1 MGYKTATFGERIIAD
16 GIRVSNNNRLTGL
29 NGHDLIIGGSS
40 SGKTTGY
47 ICSNLN
53 NPHGSFVVQDTKGQL
68 LNQFSASLKR
78 KGYKTIIFDFVNPEK
93 SCPYNPL
100 SYIRRRKDGSPVER
114 DIKKLAVQL
123 TPTLDRDE
131 PFWEKA
137 CARFISMLIAYV
149 LEALP
154 NDEHHMGS
162 VVAVHRLLQEPL
174 GKALLNEWAQES
186 PESYSAR
193 KYKML
198 VGSMVAD
205 RMWGSII
212 EFVNEVLDPFDVS
225 EYGKM
230 FLNPN
235 SWDIREAGRRP
246 CAVFINTSDHDPSYG
261 ILTSTLYSQI
271 LQVLLDEA
279 DAQTECCLKV
289 PVRLILDDFASAASI
304 KDFDKTISII
314 RSRNISVSILLQSL
328 SQLESMYSQ
337 SEAYTIINNCDHILY
352 LGGGHDLRTAEFIAN
367 HINKTPHSVLTLPR
381 DKAILI
387 TSGEEPQIVNKIK
400 PNNPITGLHFDAFE
414 EYEYATP
421 MEKPNS
427 KEANCA

>member
-1 MGYKTATFGERIIAD
+1 MGNKTATFGERIIAN

-53 NPHGSFVVQDTKGQL
+53 NPHGSLVVQDTKGQL
-68 LNQFSASLKR
+68 FKQFSASLKR
-78 KGYKTIIFDFVNPEK
+78 KNYKIIVFDFVDPEK

-100 SYIRRRKDGSPVER
+100 CYIRRLKDGSPVER

-123 TPTLDRDE
+123 TPTLDRNE

-137 CARFISMLIAYV
+137 CTRYICMLIAYV

-154 NDEHHMGS
+154 SDEHHMGS

-193 KYKML
+193 KFKML
-198 VGSMVAD
+198 AGSMVAD

-212 EFVNEVLDPFDVS
+212 EFVNEVLDPFDCS
-225 EYGKM
+225 EYSRM

-279 DAQTECCLKV
+279 DAQKEGCLKV
-289 PVRLILDDFASAASI
+289 PVRLFLDDFASAASI
-304 KDFDKTISII
+304 NGFDKIISII
-314 RSRNISVSILLQSL
+314 RSRNLSVSILLQSL
-328 SQLESMYSQ
+328 SQLESKYSQ
-337 SEAYTIINNCDHILY
+337 SEACTIINNCDHILY

-367 HINKTPHSVLTLPR
+367 QINKTAHTILTLPR

-387 TSGEEPQIVNKIK
+387 TSGDEPLIVDKIK
-400 PNNPITGLHFDAFE
+400 PDNPIAGLHFDTFE
-414 EYEYATP
+414 EYE
-421 MEKPNS
+421 EKAPIEKTNS
-427 KEANCA
+427 KEADCA

>member
-1 MGYKTATFGERIIAD
+1 MRNKIASFGERIIAD

-29 NGHDLIIGGSS
+29 NGNDLIIGTSS

-53 NPHGSFVVQDTKGQL
+53 NPYGSFVVQDTKGL
-68 LNQFSASLKR
+68 LFNQFSASLKR

-93 SCPYNPL
+93 SSPYNPL
-100 SYIRRRKDGSPVER
+100 SYIRRRKDGSLVER

-137 CARFISMLIAYV
+137 CTRYISMLIAYV

-154 NDEHHMGS
+154 SSEGHMGS
-162 VVAVHRLLQEPL
+162 VISMHRLLQEPL
-174 GKALLNEWAQES
+174 GKALMDEWAQEL
-186 PESYSAR
+186 PDSYSAR

-198 VGSMVAD
+198 AASMVAD
-205 RMWGSII
+205 KMWGSIL
-212 EFVNEVLDPFDVS
+212 EFVSEVLDPFDCS
-225 EYGKM
+225 EFRSI
-230 FLNPN
+230 FLKST
-235 SWDIREAGRRP
+235 SWDIGEAGRKP
-246 CAVFINTSDHDPSYG
+246 CAIFVNTSDHDPSYA
-261 ILTSTLYSQI
+261 ILTSTLYCQV

-279 DAQTECCLKV
+279 DSQVDGCLKT
-289 PVRLILDDFASAASI
+289 PVRLFLDDFASAAAI
-304 KDFDKTISII
+304 KDFDKIISII

-328 SQLESMYSQ
+328 SQLESMYSR

-352 LGGGHDLRTAEFIAN
+352 LGGGHDLRTAEFIGN
-367 HINKTPHSVLTLPR
+367 HINKTAHTVLTLPR

-387 TSGEEPQIVNKIK
+387 ASGMEPKIVNKIK

-414 EYEYATP
+414 EYEDATP
-421 MEKPNS
+421 MERPNS